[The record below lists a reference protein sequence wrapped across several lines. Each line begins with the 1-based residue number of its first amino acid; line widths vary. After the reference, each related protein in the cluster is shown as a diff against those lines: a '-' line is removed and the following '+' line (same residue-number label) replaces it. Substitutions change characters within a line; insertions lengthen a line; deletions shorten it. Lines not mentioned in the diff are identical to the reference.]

1 MSRLCHLEVKDAGIV
16 VIEALVSGDDS
27 GHHVLVQRQ
36 RGDGRQQPAVTWTDM
51 KTLRSFSI
59 EGPHPANVKTERGI
73 TALFYFKGKGTDVNR
88 KFPVNQTV
96 FFNNGQLWTS

>member
-27 GHHVLVQRQ
+27 GHHILVQRQ
-36 RGDGRQQPAVTWTDM
+36 RGDGCQQPAVTWTDM

-59 EGPHPANVKTERGI
+59 EGLHPANVKTGRDI
-73 TALFYFKGKGTDVNR
+73 TRHNGATKLFQRQGYGR
-88 KFPVNQTV
+88 KQEIPHKPDC
-96 FFNNGQLWTS
+96 LL